1 MSPNIRPVP
10 WLESR
15 FLQWRCQA
23 NSYTHE
29 RRKADPG
36 GESGVDRARPGAQ
49 SVSARNTSEWNSRR
63 YSTSTTPAVTTIIAH
78 GEKNQA
84 IAAKDM

>member
-23 NSYTHE
+23 NSYKRR
-29 RRKADPG
+29 RRKPKAGDAI
-36 GESGVDRARPGAQ
+36 GVDRAWAQ
-49 SVSARNTSEWNSRR
+49 AQAASARNTSERNSRR
-63 YSTSTTPAVTTIIAH
+63 YSTSTTPAVTTAIAH
-78 GEKNQA
+78 GEKNHA